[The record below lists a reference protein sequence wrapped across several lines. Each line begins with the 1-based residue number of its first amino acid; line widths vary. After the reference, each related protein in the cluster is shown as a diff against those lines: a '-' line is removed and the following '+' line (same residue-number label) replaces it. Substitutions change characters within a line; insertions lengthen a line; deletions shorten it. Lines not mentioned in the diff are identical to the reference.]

1 MTLSV
6 LHVAQPT
13 EAGVAQ
19 YVTAACA
26 DQLARG
32 WEVTVACPDGG
43 HLAADLARH
52 GINRL
57 RWRAERAPGA
67 HAALEALH
75 LRQVI
80 NRVRPD
86 VLHLHSSKAG
96 LAGRLAAH
104 GRLPTL
110 FQPHGWSWLAATD
123 RAKRAALGWER
134 AASLWTTLFL
144 CVGRG
149 EAKQAH
155 AHGLRGRYIILPNG
169 VDLRRFR
176 PAIDAD
182 RIAARGRLGI
192 APDTPVAVCIG
203 RVTRQKGQDV
213 LLSAWPDVL
222 ARHQDAVLAIVGHGD
237 LRASLRQQ
245 APPSVW
251 FHDPVSDV
259 WPWYAAADVVVLPSR
274 WEGLSLTLLE
284 AMASSRPVVASD
296 IAGIAEAT
304 VAGAGA
310 LVPPEDPAALA
321 QAISHRFDDPV
332 QARIEGLVGAR
343 YAAAEADVRRTLDRL
358 ADITDLVAVHRR

>member
-1 MTLSV
+1 
-6 LHVAQPT
+6 
-13 EAGVAQ
+13 
-19 YVTAACA
+19 
-26 DQLARG
+26 
-32 WEVTVACPDGG
+32 
-43 HLAADLARH
+43 
-52 GINRL
+52 
-57 RWRAERAPGA
+57 
-67 HAALEALH
+67 
-75 LRQVI
+75 
-80 NRVRPD
+80 
-86 VLHLHSSKAG
+86 
-96 LAGRLAAH
+96 
-104 GRLPTL
+104 
-110 FQPHGWSWLAATD
+110 
-123 RAKRAALGWER
+123 
-134 AASLWTTLFL
+134 
-144 CVGRG
+144 
-149 EAKQAH
+149 
-155 AHGLRGRYIILPNG
+155 
-169 VDLRRFR
+169 
-176 PAIDAD
+176 
-182 RIAARGRLGI
+182 
-192 APDTPVAVCIG
+192 VAVCIG

-358 ADITDLVAVHRR
+358 ADITDLVATGGSSEDFGVDPPGSRICGAFPYSVRAIIGDRLVGNVVGAHPRVHVTDVLRVVSIIE